1 MTSEATIPALDA
13 ATATQAVYD
22 AIQEEQYLREQL
34 TMHKAKVAELKQ
46 EIAKMKKE
54 GEEKIKGV
62 RDHINTHIN
71 VRLREVKKRQI
82 AALRVAGGGQEPNKK
97 RRKVESETVIEDLD
111 DYLEEYEEETIDMS
125 TE

>member
-22 AIQEEQYLREQL
+22 AIQEEQHWREQL
-34 TMHKAKVAELKQ
+34 AINKASIVELKL
-46 EIAKMKKE
+46 EIAEMKKE
-54 GEEKIKGV
+54 SEEKIKGV

-111 DYLEEYEEETIDMS
+111 DYLEEYEEMNME
-125 TE
+125 

>member
-1 MTSEATIPALDA
+1 MTSEATIPALDV

-22 AIQEEQYLREQL
+22 AIQEEQHWREQL
-34 TMHKAKVAELKQ
+34 AINKASIVELKLK
-46 EIAKMKKE
+46 IAAMKKE
-54 GEEKIKGV
+54 SEEKIKGV

-82 AALRVAGGGQEPNKK
+82 AALHVAGGGQEPNKK
-97 RRKVESETVIEDLD
+97 RRRVEPMAVIEDLD

>member
-54 GEEKIKGV
+54 FDAKIKGV

-97 RRKVESETVIEDLD
+97 RRKVESETTDVDTLEDID
-111 DYLEEYEEETIDMS
+111 DYLEDYEEMNME
-125 TE
+125 